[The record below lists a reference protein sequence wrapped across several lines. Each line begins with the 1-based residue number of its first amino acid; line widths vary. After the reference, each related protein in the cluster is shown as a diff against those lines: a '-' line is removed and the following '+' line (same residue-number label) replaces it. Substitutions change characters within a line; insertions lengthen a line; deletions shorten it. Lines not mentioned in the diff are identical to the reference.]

1 MIHAPDQQAN
11 SERSKTLSTG
21 NPTAPVVTIDGPSG
35 SGKGTLAVS
44 LARRLNWRVLDSG
57 ALYRITA
64 LSASKQGV
72 NLSQAEAVAKIAH
85 TLDVSFEAGE
95 AGQPL
100 RVILGQQDITA
111 EIRTEQCGAMASTIA
126 VYPEVR
132 LALLQRQRAFQEA
145 PGLVADG
152 RDMGTVV
159 FPDARFKFYVTASAE
174 VRAQRRYQQLK
185 QQGEIVRLP
194 HLLREIQKRDE
205 RDTQRAEA
213 PLLPAKDALVIDTS
227 ELPALQVLDYVAEI
241 VEKTLNQNP

>member
-72 NLSQAEAVAKIAH
+72 DLSQAEAVAKIAH

>member
-1 MIHAPDQQAN
+1 MIQAPDQQAA
-11 SERSKTLSTG
+11 SERASNLPVG

-72 NLSQAEAVAKIAH
+72 DLGHAAAVANIAT
-85 TLDVSFEAGE
+85 TLDVSFLAGDQ
-95 AGQPL
+95 GQPL
-100 RVILGQQDITA
+100 RVILGQQDITS
-111 EIRTEQCGAMASTIA
+111 EIRTEACGAMASTIA

-159 FPDARFKFYVTASAE
+159 FPNAQFKFYVTASAE

-213 PLLPAKDALVIDTS
+213 PLLPAEDALVIDTS

-241 VEKTLNQNP
+241 VEKTLNQKP